1 MRLVERTADRD
12 GQLLLEPD
20 YELEGWWTSLDE
32 APEAVIKR
40 YQAQDLYRERNELFQ
55 QTWCSG
61 VSCRNG

>member
-1 MRLVERTADRD
+1 RD

-40 YQAQDLYRERNELFQ
+40 YHDRSRQGRDRQHGKFRFGSY
-55 QTWCSG
+55 
-61 VSCRNG
+61 